1 MMAPFLTTG
10 QLARQLGV
18 QAQTVRGWC
27 EDGKIPGALLVGDRW
42 MVPADAVRPEKRPTG
57 RRPRKTESV

>member
-1 MMAPFLTTG
+1 MTYLTTG

-27 EDGKIPGALLVGDRW
+27 ESGRIPGALLVGDRW
-42 MVPADAVRPEKRPTG
+42 MVPADAVRPAKRPTG
-57 RRPRKTESV
+57 RRPKATVTI